1 MISSRSTRQW
11 IAAAALAG
19 ALAAAS
25 SAGAA
30 PQRAAGDNL
39 CSLNTSSGWKKA
51 EAAIQ
56 AASPKVDAALGGGNV
71 KDGVAAAKAMANG
84 LRDESKLLARAKGD
98 KKLRN
103 ALSQAYDQAAKSYDV
118 ISAKLPVLAGALK
131 AAQKGDMKALTKV
144 MDALGKVM
152 EPAAK
157 AMGKLSLNWTDAL
170 KGCK

>member
-30 PQRAAGDNL
+30 PQRAAGDSL
-39 CSLNTSSGWKKA
+39 CSLSTSSGWKKA

-56 AASPKVDAALGGGNV
+56 AASPKVDAALGGENV
-71 KDGVAAAKAMANG
+71 KDGMAAAKAMANG

-103 ALSQAYDQAAKSYDV
+103 ALSQAYDQAAKSYDA
-118 ISAKLPVLAGALK
+118 ISEKLPVLAGALK
-131 AAQKGDMKALTKV
+131 AAQKGDTKSLTKV

-157 AMGKLSLNWTDAL
+157 AMGKLSLNWTDVL